1 MFACVHLL
9 DEVTQR
15 VHTSIDV
22 VAMTH
27 LCDSGQ
33 HQSSKREF
41 HHNIHVLTSS
51 HPVLYLPVLHAQL
64 FVVLWCA
71 FRAEQEEKQIKRC

>member
-1 MFACVHLL
+1 MFVCVHLL

-15 VHTSIDV
+15 VHTSLDV
-22 VAMTH
+22 IAMTH

-51 HPVLYLPVLHAQL
+51 HLVLSLPVLRARL
-64 FVVLWCA
+64 FV
-71 FRAEQEEKQIKRC
+71 EQIKRC